1 MQVEIPEGYILPVA
15 RSDWDELL
23 AEWQS
28 IIPKKSSPWLLT
40 KFGEIF
46 FCHDDGKI
54 GMLQVSGF
62 QYQVVAKNKTDFQ
75 EWLVD
80 PDKMAEWF
88 LAPLVDRLETLG
100 KRLAS
105 EQCYSFIKPPTLG
118 GQFTVENAMV
128 ISIQEHF
135 KCWGD
140 VFRQMKDV
148 PDGGQV
154 ILKVTRGDVTQ
165 I

>member
-1 MQVEIPEGYILPVA
+1 MLQLDIPQQYVLPVT
-15 RSDWDELL
+15 RPDWSELL
-23 AEWQS
+23 AEWQP
-28 IIPKKSSPWLLT
+28 IIPQTSSPWLLT

-62 QYQVVAKNKTDFQ
+62 QYQVVARDKTDFQ

-88 LAPLVDRLETLG
+88 LAPLVDRLQAAG
-100 KRLAS
+100 KSFRPD
-105 EQCYSFIKPPTLG
+105 QCFSFIRPLALG
-118 GQFTVENAMV
+118 GAFTVENVMV
-128 ISIQEHF
+128 ISIREHF

-148 PDGGQV
+148 PDGGHV
-154 ILKVTRGDVTQ
+154 ILKVT
-165 I
+165 